1 MNRKLLAISGI
12 VVVTVIIVVVFAN
25 PDFSPLP
32 KVTLKVDN
40 FQATLEQALI
50 YQGVNSTFVTDANF
64 TITNIGSKDSVS
76 FTIFVETI
84 GVSRSISI
92 DPIEVHP
99 IRAGETRV
107 VALEGYS
114 GQGCPTLILRYEDDS
129 HKFLFGDKL
138 TINSFV

>member
-1 MNRKLLAISGI
+1 MNRKLLLISGI
-12 VVVTVIIVVVFAN
+12 VVVTVILLGVFAN

-32 KVTLKVDN
+32 KVSLKVDN
-40 FQATLEQALI
+40 FQATLEQAFI
-50 YQGVNSTFVTDANF
+50 YQGVYSNFVTNANF

-84 GVSRSISI
+84 GVSRSTSI
-92 DPIEVHP
+92 DPIDIQPLKV
-99 IRAGETRV
+99 GETRV

-114 GQGCPTLILRYEDDS
+114 GQGYPTLILQYEDDS

-138 TINSFV
+138 TINSFG